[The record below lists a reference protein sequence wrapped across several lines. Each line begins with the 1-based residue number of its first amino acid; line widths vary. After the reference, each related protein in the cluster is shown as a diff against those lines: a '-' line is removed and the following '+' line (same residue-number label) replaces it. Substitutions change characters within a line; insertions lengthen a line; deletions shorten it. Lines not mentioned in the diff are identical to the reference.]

1 MGNTSSIVKPTLLT
15 HWVHFTQLETFDFI
29 PDAHMRYMLISAYHT
44 ITRLEKWQYLREY
57 VVDPEKG
64 FIFTREETIDNLMTE
79 IENDYRG
86 HSGASMGLTMR
97 HMEFL
102 ANQGLY
108 QFRKLWDSE
117 RGSRVEQITST
128 NTRAT
133 HDIDDDDIDDDD
145 NTIII

>member
-1 MGNTSSIVKPTLLT
+1 MS
-15 HWVHFTQLETFDFI
+15 
-29 PDAHMRYMLISAYHT
+29 
-44 ITRLEKWQYLREY
+44 
-57 VVDPEKG
+57 
-64 FIFTREETIDNLMTE
+64 
-79 IENDYRG
+79 
-86 HSGASMGLTMR
+86 LTMR

-117 RGSRVEQITST
+117 RGSSRISRVEQIPTLRSRYHSTSIPVFDSPTSGLITST